1 VEQLRATDRTDVRGF
16 RLLVRLGKGGHRAAV
31 AIAVTV
37 ALTATGW
44 FTPRTPAGA
53 TPVATAQTSSVA
65 VAAGEARSAAA
76 GAAES
81 IIDSSTPVTGGRLNM
96 LGTGDVD
103 YMDPNIMYYSTSYL
117 VARLFSRQLVTFPAV
132 PGKVTTDVADLAT
145 RIPTKSNGGIS
156 ADGLTYAFHIKKG
169 ANWDTVPARQITG
182 NDFIR
187 GLKRTCNPA
196 QPFGGLPNF
205 LPLIS
210 GLKAFCDGYAKVDG
224 TSASAMAAYQN
235 GHGISGVKADASDPT
250 KLTIKLTH
258 PATYFLS
265 ILSMTAFSPAPK
277 EYDAYIPG
285 GARISQ
291 HIISDGPYKI
301 TKYLPS
307 RSISLVRNSNWDPA
321 TDTVR
326 KAYVDAVEINETGDS
341 AVIQQQLEADTPDAD
356 MESDTFPPATVVPQL
371 IQSHDPNFSLGQTF
385 ASNPYI
391 VFNTVS
397 PNNHSALQNVKV
409 RQALSEA
416 ISRANIIQ
424 ADNGPLVS
432 PPLTHVLPAG
442 ISGTQSN
449 TSIDLYP
456 YDVNKAT
463 ADLQAAG
470 ASHLTLKFLYR
481 PASSLSS
488 KLLTLLRQDLG
499 KAGIKVV
506 GVAVS
511 NWDFYTKYLQVPSQ
525 AQRGVW
531 DITIAGWGP
540 DWYGDA
546 ALSFFAPLFQGK
558 TAFPPQGSNFGLYNN
573 AAVNSA
579 IDAAAREVDPV
590 KARQLWA
597 ALDRRVMRDAPFY
610 PITVSNQPT
619 YHAPHVHNTVFIPT
633 LQQLD
638 PANVWLSK

>member
-1 VEQLRATDRTDVRGF
+1 
-16 RLLVRLGKGGHRAAV
+16 
-31 AIAVTV
+31 
-37 ALTATGW
+37 
-44 FTPRTPAGA
+44 
-53 TPVATAQTSSVA
+53 
-65 VAAGEARSAAA
+65 VAAAYARSAAA
-76 GAAES
+76 PGAAES
-81 IIDSSTPVTGGRLNM
+81 INDTSTPVRGGTLNM

-103 YMDPNIMYYSTSYL
+103 YMDPNIMYYSASYL

-196 QPFGGLPNF
+196 QPFGGLPDF
-205 LPLIS
+205 LPLIG

-301 TKYLPS
+301 TKYLPT

-326 KAYVDAVEINETGDS
+326 KAYVDAVEINETGNS

-356 MESDTFPPATVVPQL
+356 MEWDTFPPATVVPQL

-385 ASNPYI
+385 SSNPYI

-416 ISRANIIQ
+416 INRDWLIQ
-424 ADNGPLVS
+424 NLNGPLVS
-432 PPLTHVLPAG
+432 PTLTHVLPAG
-442 ISGTQSN
+442 ISGTTSN
-449 TSIDLYP
+449 TSIDLYK
-456 YDVNKAT
+456 YDPAKAK
-463 ADLQAAG
+463 ADLAAAG
-470 ASHLTLKFLYR
+470 FPNGLTLKFLLR
-481 PASSLSS
+481 PSSSS
-488 KLLTLLRQDLG
+488 SVKIFATLQQDL
-499 KAGIKVV
+499 KASGIKLEEV
-506 GVAVS
+506 GVPVA
-511 NWDFYTKYLQVPSQ
+511 DFYTKYLEVP
-525 AQRGVW
+525 AAAKAGKW
-531 DITIAGWGP
+531 DVSLAGWAP
-540 DWYGDA
+540 DWYSDA